1 MPLRLIAVTFDV
13 DHPHEVAEFWAGVL
27 GREAVGESG
36 GVAVPGED
44 NQVGLRFRPGAGKR
58 SGTHRLHL
66 HVTSTSLPDQQRT
79 VDRAVNLGA
88 RHVDVGQLPEDG
100 HVVLADPG
108 GNLFCVIEPQND
120 FLAGTGLLG
129 EVTCEG
135 SRTVGLFWRDAL
147 EWPLVWDHGGQTA
160 IQSPL
165 GGTKLSWDEEGMVSV
180 PGSSGQ
186 RFDLAAV
193 DLGVEGDRLVAL
205 GATRIRETDGLIRL
219 SDPDGNEFSVG
230 QV

>member
-1 MPLRLIAVTFDV
+1 MPLLFTAVTFDV
-13 DHPHEVAEFWAGVL
+13 AHPREVAEFWAGLL
-27 GREAVGESG
+27 GREAVGEPA
-36 GVAVPGED
+36 GVLVPGEAA
-44 NQVGLRFRPGAGKR
+44 QVGLRFR
-58 SGTHRLHL
+58 SGSGQVSVTHRLHL
-66 HVTSTSLPDQQRT
+66 HVTSRSLADQQGT

-88 RHVDVGQLPEDG
+88 RHVDVGQLPDDG

-108 GNLFCVIEPQND
+108 GNLFCVIEPHND

-135 SRTVGLFWRDAL
+135 TRTVGLFWRDAL
-147 EWPLVWDHGGQTA
+147 EWPLVWDRGVQTA

-180 PGSSGQ
+180 PGTSGQ

-193 DLGVEGDRLVAL
+193 DVAVDVDRLVAL
-205 GATRIRETDGLIRL
+205 GATRIGETDGLMML
-219 SDPDGNEFSVG
+219 SDPDGNAFSVG
-230 QV
+230 KA